1 MTGTPFHTLIW
12 IAILNI
18 IKVVAAIDRNLVTI
32 VLMSPY
38 LLVICINTWTVSTCS
53 PDIALLIVA
62 IINVAEYSN
71 VHKTN
76 MMKTVLAMIVA
87 ASVAT
92 ADYCQQEGL
101 FLLRIEFP
109 LYYYLARFTMWSHNF
124 SQAWWFLQHIQ
135 QDMQQW
141 NVPQ

>member
-1 MTGTPFHTLIW
+1 M
-12 IAILNI
+12 
-18 IKVVAAIDRNLVTI
+18 
-32 VLMSPY
+32 
-38 LLVICINTWTVSTCS
+38 
-53 PDIALLIVA
+53 A

-92 ADYCQQEGL
+92 ADNCQQEGL

-109 LYYYLARFTMWSHNF
+109 L
-124 SQAWWFLQHIQ
+124 
-135 QDMQQW
+135 
-141 NVPQ
+141 